1 MAGADF
7 SVADLQ
13 KAMESA
19 SDDIKREMGGLI
31 DHAAHSMLNRV
42 QQRFPAGKTGNLR
55 AMVYVTQPK
64 SFTTTSTGVSVPA
77 RRVRSTAPHIHIW
90 QEGTRERFDATR
102 GNARRG
108 RMPVGGKV
116 FETAA
121 SEVRANMLRRA
132 QDMLNRKR
140 EL

>member
-1 MAGADF
+1 MPSDF

-13 KAMESA
+13 RAMERA
-19 SDDIKREMGGLI
+19 TDDIKREMGGLI
-31 DHAAHSMLNRV
+31 DSAAHSMLNRV
-42 QQRFPAGKTGNLR
+42 QQRFPAGPTGNLR
-55 AMVYVTQPK
+55 AMARITASAP
-64 SFTTTSTGVSVPA
+64 SVGSISGKKVKA
-77 RRVRSTAPHIHIW
+77 TAPHIHMW

-108 RMPVGGKV
+108 RMPAGGRV

-121 SEVRANMLRRA
+121 AETRANMLRRA
-132 QDMLNRKR
+132 QDMLNRNR